1 MESKRIVR
9 VISPLLAAGGVTFG
23 LSLAFLNGP
32 AAVGHDAEPKSPD
45 SQAVQGELRL
55 ASGSEGA
62 ASQSVPSGRAAAPPP
77 AYAPAP
83 PAANAPAPVP
93 GAAPAPAPVA
103 PPPPAVGSGMGP
115 GGLYPGVTTPAPVP
129 LPPAATPGAPG
140 VAPAPSMNGKGD
152 GPDTGHIGSN

>member
-32 AAVGHDAEPKSPD
+32 AAVGHDAGSKSPD
-45 SQAVQGELRL
+45 SQTVQGELRL
-55 ASGSEGA
+55 ASGSEGTA
-62 ASQSVPSGRAAAPPP
+62 PQSVSPGRAAAPPP

-83 PAANAPAPVP
+83 PAAAAPAP
-93 GAAPAPAPVA
+93 GAAPAPAPVV

-129 LPPAATPGAPG
+129 LPPATAPGGPG

-152 GPDTGHIGSN
+152 GPDTGHIGTN